1 VLEYCTGLLKAHAR
15 KPLNELVNGGVILKV
30 LEQRR
35 DRHPSAPEHPS
46 SANATGVALD
56 SGA

>member
-1 VLEYCTGLLKAHAR
+1 MLEYRTGLLKAHAR
-15 KPLNELVNGGVILKV
+15 KPLDELVNGGVVLKV

-35 DRHPSAPEHPS
+35 DWHSSAPEHPS
-46 SANATGVALD
+46 SANATRVALD